1 MKKQSSILIHLFVA
15 LIFFVLALGSSLYF
29 FYIIKTKNIHIE
41 EISAEVDKET
51 QKQDERAQLKRTI
64 DATNADSEKLST
76 HFVDSKD
83 AVSFLETLEGYGKK
97 VGVTFK
103 LGSADIETK
112 AKIMKVSFKATG
124 DFEKVYQLL
133 LLLENTPYQLS
144 YDSIAIT
151 RAPDQPT
158 DLDTGLPVSS
168 NPLWDLEIKLNLIS
182 FSI

>member
-41 EISAEVDKET
+41 EISTEVDKET